1 MKKNR
6 IDSFTCF
13 VGFLLILALFFSI
26 KLFAGIQDGKKQY
39 LALVSL
45 GDLTYDDDFLKK
57 AKKIEGIKEIWPV
70 VEIPVT
76 IKIEDYT
83 ETATFLGIDLNAFGE
98 NPEQNDLGNTPVLL
112 LGSKALQNMKDSNNH
127 SISKKQQEKFLE
139 MGENLNIFYSLDE
152 KEKDTS
158 KATDDLTTL
167 SSNSADHPVSLT
179 GHEENEQQ
187 IVYLPCKVTAVT
199 ENEEIYIPLSQA
211 QELCSE
217 MGEPLK
223 ITKIYLKVNGK
234 MNLEK
239 AKKLFE

>member
-83 ETATFLGIDLNAFGE
+83 KATVLCGIDLNAFTEISGQD
-98 NPEQNDLGNTPVLL
+98 NLGNIPRLL
-112 LGSKALQNMKDSNNH
+112 LGSNSLENMKDSNGH
-127 SISKKQQEKFLE
+127 TISKKQQNKYLK
-139 MGENLNIFYSLDE
+139 MGEQLAITYTLDSIDSNKSSTEYS
-152 KEKDTS
+152 S
-158 KATDDLTTL
+158 FI
-167 SSNSADHPVSLT
+167 SNSSFTTMDSPGNNISPMSS
-179 GHEENEQQ
+179 
-187 IVYLPCKVTAVT
+187 LPCKVVAILPG
-199 ENEEIYIPLSQA
+199 ENDQIYIPLSQVRI
-211 QELCSE
+211 LCSE
-217 MGEPLK
+217 SGIALTVTKVLLK
-223 ITKIYLKVNGK
+223 IKGK
-234 MNLEK
+234 TNLEN
-239 AKKLFE
+239 AKQLFE

>member
-83 ETATFLGIDLNAFGE
+83 ETTTFSGIDMNAFGK
-98 NPEQNDLGNTPVLL
+98 NPTQ
-112 LGSKALQNMKDSNNH
+112 
-127 SISKKQQEKFLE
+127 
-139 MGENLNIFYSLDE
+139 
-152 KEKDTS
+152 
-158 KATDDLTTL
+158 
-167 SSNSADHPVSLT
+167 
-179 GHEENEQQ
+179 NEQ
-187 IVYLPCKVTAVT
+187 
-199 ENEEIYIPLSQA
+199 
-211 QELCSE
+211 
-217 MGEPLK
+217 
-223 ITKIYLKVNGK
+223 GK
-234 MNLEK
+234 MQL
-239 AKKLFE
+239 LMLG